1 MTQALIRFAYR
12 TETWKRA
19 HGTNGWAGLR
29 SILFVSFVW
38 CRDFLGH
45 IVFKLK
51 QPRVDI
57 LFLLAVCRTPRARAN
72 GRESQH
78 QLRTW
83 RILMETTHEYASP
96 IISPCQATAFLKERK
111 ERTPWKA
118 SRAQRRKR
126 SRGRFWRIWVFFTPA
141 IPGKHGKTVLPAHIV
156 LSSYSMFHIFLWPRP
171 SQDPCFWPN
180 VAAGS
185 QEQRRK
191 QRLLVF
197 SSFFGYFLLSHVY
210 LLKCVEV
217 VAIFESHHC
226 SGSSCGGRVAF
237 AACRMQMPAL
247 LRLRPFHNA
256 QHASI
261 CHMRC

>member
-1 MTQALIRFAYR
+1 MGGRVSINFESDAFW
-12 TETWKRA
+12 WKQLMSMHLPSSPHA
-19 HGTNGWAGLR
+19 
-29 SILFVSFVW
+29 
-38 CRDFLGH
+38 
-45 IVFKLK
+45 K
-51 QPRVDI
+51 QLP
-57 LFLLAVCRTPRARAN
+57 F
-72 GRESQH
+72 
-78 QLRTW
+78 W
-83 RILMETTHEYASP
+83 R
-96 IISPCQATAFLKERK
+96 KRK

-197 SSFFGYFLLSHVY
+197 LLFLDIFFFLMFICWNVLRSLQYLSHTIAAAHPVADG
-210 LLKCVEV
+210 LHSQRAECKCQPCCDFGPFTMPNMHQY
-217 VAIFESHHC
+217 AICAARWPLVQDF
-226 SGSSCGGRVAF
+226 GSSSAHSWQTKKQPPSKTWYARLSARVLWPDTAVYITG
-237 AACRMQMPAL
+237 L
-247 LRLRPFHNA
+247 VT
-256 QHASI
+256 ASASE
-261 CHMRC
+261 RWLPYFD